1 MLSET
6 LRFISNGVSLGVFFI
21 AIGETNLQGGDNM
34 EEIFYATLTDFSTW
48 ILLVII
54 AISLYVLG
62 KGADILVDEAVK
74 LSIRWGIPKLVIGA
88 TIVSLGT
95 TLPEV
100 TVSVL
105 AAIKGNPDL
114 ALGNAIGS
122 IIANTA
128 LIIGLAAIIGRLP
141 ADKES
146 VKRQGNI
153 QILAA
158 VVFTIMALP
167 FFSKGETGIITQKM
181 GFSLVILLIIYIIS
195 SIQYAKN
202 SNDEDSNGTNGEEQ
216 SAILTIFKMAI
227 GMVLVIFSSKALIP
241 AVEITAIRVGVPQSV
256 IAATLVAFGTSLPEL
271 VTAIT
276 AVRQGHGELAIG
288 NIIGAD
294 ILNILFVTGCAAA
307 VTKEGLMVPANFY
320 ILEIPV
326 MLIILVLFNIFARN
340 KDEIIN
346 KLEGLFLVGIYVI
359 YLAINYIML

>member
-1 MLSET
+1 
-6 LRFISNGVSLGVFFI
+6 
-21 AIGETNLQGGDNM
+21 M
-34 EEIFYATLTDFSTW
+34 EEILYATLTDVSTW
-48 ILLVII
+48 ILLVVI

-62 KGADILVDEAVK
+62 KGADILVDEAVN
-74 LSIRWGIPKLVIGA
+74 LSIRWGVPKLVVGA

-95 TLPEV
+95 TLPEA

-105 AAIKGNPDL
+105 AAVKGNPDL

-141 ADKES
+141 ADRAS
-146 VKRQGNI
+146 VKRQGSI
-153 QILAA
+153 QIIAA
-158 VVFTIMALP
+158 VIFSIMALP

-181 GFSLVILLIIYIIS
+181 GFGLVILLIIYIIG
-195 SIQYAKN
+195 SIQYARN
-202 SNDEDSNGTNGEEQ
+202 SNDGNSNSVQGEGQ
-216 SAILTIFKMAI
+216 SIVLQFVKLAI
-227 GMVLVIFSSKALIP
+227 GIALVILSSKVLIP

-276 AVRQGHGELAIG
+276 AVRQGHGELAVG

-294 ILNILFVTGCAAA
+294 ILNILFVIGSAAA
-307 VTKEGLMVPANFY
+307 VTKEGLVVPANFY

-326 MLIILVLFNIFARN
+326 MLIVLVAFNIFARN
-340 KDEIIN
+340 KDGIIN
-346 KLEGLFLVGIYVI
+346 RLEGLFLVGIYIV
-359 YLAINYIML
+359 YLIMNYILI

>member
-1 MLSET
+1 
-6 LRFISNGVSLGVFFI
+6 
-21 AIGETNLQGGDNM
+21 M
-34 EEIFYATLTDFSTW
+34 EEILYATLTNFSTW

-62 KGADILVDEAVK
+62 KGADILVDEAVN
-74 LSIRWGIPKLVIGA
+74 LSIRWGVPKLVVGA

-95 TLPEV
+95 TLPEA

-141 ADKES
+141 ADKKS

-153 QILAA
+153 QILSAA
-158 VVFTIMALP
+158 IFTIMALP
-167 FFSKGETGIITQKM
+167 FFSKSETGIITQKM
-181 GFSLVILLIIYIIS
+181 GIGLVILLIIYIIG
-195 SIQYAKN
+195 SIQYARN
-202 SNDEDSNGTNGEEQ
+202 SNHENSNNTSEEEQ
-216 SAILTIFKMAI
+216 SAILTIFKLAI
-227 GMVLVIFSSKALIP
+227 GIVLVILSSKVLIP
-241 AVEITAIRVGVPQSV
+241 TVEITAIRVGVPQSV

-276 AVRQGHGELAIG
+276 AVRQGHGELAVG

-294 ILNILFVTGCAAA
+294 ILNILFVIGSGAA
-307 VTKEGLMVPANFY
+307 VTKEGLVVPANFY

-326 MLIILVLFNIFARN
+326 MLIVLVSFNIFARN
-340 KDEIIN
+340 KDGIIS
-346 KLEGLFLVGIYVI
+346 KLEGLFLVGIYI
-359 YLAINYIML
+359 LYLVMNYILL